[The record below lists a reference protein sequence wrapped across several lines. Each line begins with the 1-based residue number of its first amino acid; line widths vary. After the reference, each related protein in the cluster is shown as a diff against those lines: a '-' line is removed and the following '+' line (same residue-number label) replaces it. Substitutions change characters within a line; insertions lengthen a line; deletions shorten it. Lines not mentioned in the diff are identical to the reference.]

1 MPTRPRGL
9 CCMLLRSAALRTAVR
24 MPLRTAATARL
35 PLRIHR
41 CAVRTRL
48 PRAARCCLHRLESF
62 ARSTT
67 HPVLLLRCAHA
78 AGLP

>member
-1 MPTRPRGL
+1 
-9 CCMLLRSAALRTAVR
+9 MLLRSAALRTAVR

-62 ARSTT
+62 ALSTT

-78 AGLP
+78 AALP